1 MIVSIE
7 PIACPRPR
15 VTRQGS
21 TYYPMRYKIWIR
33 EMRERLQDMPI
44 PDGSLHVDLLFIVK
58 RPKAMKTPPE
68 RVLHSKR
75 PDLDNMVK
83 SVLDALPIEDDAR
96 IVSLSARKYY
106 AAAGEDP
113 QIELH
118 VMSCDEKKSLK

>member
-1 MIVSIE
+1 
-7 PIACPRPR
+7 
-15 VTRQGS
+15 
-21 TYYPMRYKIWIR
+21 MRYKIWIK

-44 PDGSLHVDLLFIVK
+44 PEGSLHVDLLFIVK
-58 RPKAMKTPPE
+58 RPKAMRTPHE

-83 SVLDALPIEDDAR
+83 AVLDALPIEDDAR

-118 VMSCDEKKSLK
+118 VMSCDEKKSLR

>member
-21 TYYPMRYKIWIR
+21 TYYPMRYKIWIK

-44 PDGSLHVDLLFIVK
+44 PEGSLHIDLLFIVK
-58 RPKAMKTPPE
+58 RPKMMRTPIE

-83 SVLDALPIEDDAR
+83 AVLDALPIEDDAR
-96 IVSLSARKYY
+96 IVSLSAKKYY
-106 AAAGEDP
+106 AAAGEEP

-118 VMSCDEKKSLK
+118 VMSCDEKKSLR